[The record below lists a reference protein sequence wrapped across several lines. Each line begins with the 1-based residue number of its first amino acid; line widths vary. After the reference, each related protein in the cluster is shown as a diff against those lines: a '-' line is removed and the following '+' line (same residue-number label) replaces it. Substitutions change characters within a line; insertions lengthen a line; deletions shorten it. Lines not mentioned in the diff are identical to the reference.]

1 MSVVLNGSAS
11 ADMTSFTG
19 KWHFAKELQRRAL
32 DFGYKRVAGEVPRDL
47 LNFVSF
53 IHPNGAHPPA
63 PGTFKRN
70 RSKNKKRR
78 ARGRHGTTEAI
89 AAAATAEA
97 AAGSL
102 SATAATNTVNN
113 EVKGEEAAGTS
124 GEGVVGNENEQDPAE
139 EGGEGEDEEGE
150 DQGEEDEDEDGDT
163 SASAAAAEGAEG
175 ATGDQEQQQQQQGE
189 PKADDRP
196 THPAPLR
203 TDHPLF
209 GLWEG
214 SFEIV
219 ALTPDAETQVSETFF
234 LHSFFG
240 EAPGQELADLPP
252 EARFSSTVLKT
263 SPVQLIPNVDVGAG
277 GEEQPI
283 VLVGF
288 GRNKFGR
295 FSLTASFRPSLCTLV
310 IEKKY
315 MLTKYPQNQ
324 GNAAKRRRQSNDQH
338 ALDRSGLARS
348 RSFGFGA
355 NPDLLEDF
363 DDYLP
368 GGATAKRKRGK
379 EGSRKDRLA
388 ATRGEG
394 GLEGVE
400 YDENGAE
407 LLPLGAY
414 QQQYIPNEGDE
425 EDFRAAFYDEQTGE
439 VYEGGW
445 FNGKRHGRG
454 ICLYIDGSMYEG
466 NWNYGKEH
474 GHGQLMSGDRQVI
487 CVGEWMDGLL
497 HGHGTYNFASGD
509 KYTGEFREGNRH
521 GKGELFINGGCR
533 YMGEWKDNR
542 RWGRGLYTWPDGS
555 FYDGEWENDK
565 RHGKGLLE
573 VVSHGFRYDGYW
585 IANHPDGRG
594 TSTFVSGMEYQGSFK
609 AGLREGRGSIT
620 FPGNIAVYEGR
631 FRDDRIDGQG
641 TLKILADVVDG
652 VNKGETLLP
661 IDIQADLK
669 RIHLKAGFGFD
680 LTH

>member
-1 MSVVLNGSAS
+1 MSVVLSGSAS

-19 KWHFAKELQRRAL
+19 KWHFAKEIQRRDL
-32 DFGYKRVAGEVPRDL
+32 DFGYKRVASEVPRDL

-53 IHPNGAHPPA
+53 IHPNGAHPSA
-63 PGTFKRN
+63 SGTVKRN
-70 RSKNKKRR
+70 KSKNKKRR
-78 ARGRHGTTEAI
+78 ARGRFGSSEAI
-89 AAAATAEA
+89 ATAASAEA
-97 AAGSL
+97 APGSL
-102 SATAATNTVNN
+102 TATASTSTVNN
-113 EVKGEEAAGTS
+113 EVKGEEATGAA
-124 GEGVVGNENEQDPAE
+124 GEGAVGNENEQDAE
-139 EGGEGEDEEGE
+139 DGGEDDDAE
-150 DQGEEDEDEDGDT
+150 DQGEEEEDDEG
-163 SASAAAAEGAEG
+163 APSAAAAEGTEG
-175 ATGDQEQQQQQQGE
+175 AATAPGDEEQQQQQQQQQQE
-189 PKADDRP
+189 ETRP

-214 SFEIV
+214 TFEIV

-240 EAPGQELADLPP
+240 EGPSPELADLPP
-252 EARFSSTVLKT
+252 EARFSATVLKT
-263 SPVQLIPNVDVGAG
+263 SPVQLIPIDDASAG

-295 FSLTASFRPSLCTLV
+295 FSLTASFRPSLNTLV

-324 GNAAKRRRQSNDQH
+324 AGNAAKRRRQSNDQH

-348 RSFGFGA
+348 RSFGFGT
-355 NPDLLEDF
+355 NPDLLLDDY

-368 GGATAKRKRGK
+368 GGAAKRKRGK
-379 EGSRKDRLA
+379 DGSRKDRLSG
-388 ATRGEG
+388 RGEG
-394 GLEGVE
+394 GLDGAE
-400 YDENGAE
+400 YDENGTE

-414 QQQYIPNEGDE
+414 QQYIPNEGDE

-439 VYEGGW
+439 VFEGGW

-521 GKGELFINGGCR
+521 GKGELVING
-533 YMGEWKDNR
+533 
-542 RWGRGLYTWPDGS
+542 
-555 FYDGEWENDK
+555 
-565 RHGKGLLE
+565 
-573 VVSHGFRYDGYW
+573 
-585 IANHPDGRG
+585 
-594 TSTFVSGMEYQGSFK
+594 
-609 AGLREGRGSIT
+609 
-620 FPGNIAVYEGR
+620 
-631 FRDDRIDGQG
+631 
-641 TLKILADVVDG
+641 
-652 VNKGETLLP
+652 
-661 IDIQADLK
+661 
-669 RIHLKAGFGFD
+669 
-680 LTH
+680 